1 MNKVELVKEISKKSK
16 LPQKDAS
23 AAIEAMTDVITK
35 ALKKGTK
42 VSIMG
47 FGTWEV
53 TKRSAREG
61 RNPQTGKKI
70 TIKAKK
76 VPKFRAGKTLKDAVN

>member
-16 LPQKDAS
+16 LSQKDAS
-23 AAIEAMTDVITK
+23 SAVEAMTEVITK